1 MLIVS
6 SQSMSHLNS
15 YYYVT
20 TSVLKVCDT
29 FLKYGLP
36 LMVMPPPGV
45 FYSALLATD
54 PVSVDRLAYI
64 MHRWEY
70 LLHILHS
77 TASSDFFSLISSSFV
92 FSPVFY
98 STLYSFNIQFTLL
111 IMQY

>member
-1 MLIVS
+1 M
-6 SQSMSHLNS
+6 N

-20 TSVLKVCDT
+20 TSVLLKVCDT

-45 FYSALLATD
+45 FYPALLATD

-70 LLHILHS
+70 LLHMLHS
-77 TASSDFFSLISSSFV
+77 IASSGSFSFIFSSFV
-92 FSPVFY
+92 FFTFSLFY
-98 STLYSFNIQFTLL
+98 FIF
-111 IMQY
+111 I